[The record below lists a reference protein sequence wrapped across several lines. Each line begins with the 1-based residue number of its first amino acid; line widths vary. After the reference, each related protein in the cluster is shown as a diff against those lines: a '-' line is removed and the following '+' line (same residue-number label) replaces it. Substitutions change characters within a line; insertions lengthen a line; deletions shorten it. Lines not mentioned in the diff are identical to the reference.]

1 MEEGMGGGRRKRETT
16 EIKMRELLASSLVP
30 PSFSLLL
37 PVSPSLFLPT
47 SALFLPLSRYVSAT
61 ETKKCNLPL
70 LGDTLPRAQLSL
82 VRLVPAR
89 RG

>member
-1 MEEGMGGGRRKRETT
+1 MGGGRRKRETT

-30 PSFSLLL
+30 PSFSLFL
-37 PVSPSLFLPT
+37 SPSLSLLT

>member
-16 EIKMRELLASSLVP
+16 EIKTRELLASSLVS
-30 PSFSLLL
+30 PSFSLLP
-37 PVSPSLFLPT
+37 PVSLAPA

-70 LGDTLPRAQLSL
+70 LGDTLPRAQPSL
-82 VRLVPAR
+82 VRLAPAR